1 MDNDE
6 FQAYLI
12 ENKFEELFNPFDS
25 VICQYYDENE
35 FISANRNG
43 DGFLNIFSMN
53 IRSLPKHGGEL
64 VNFISNMETKFD
76 VIILTEIG
84 ARNLSVVLNLFPA
97 YTFHYVRPQN
107 NNYGGVGIYTHNSL
121 LNVVMMEDMVLTKS
135 CDCSKCE
142 FESLFIEFMYNG
154 ILYTVGGIYRHP
166 SGNVS
171 HFVSSL
177 ETILTK
183 LDDRKNVILAGDM
196 NIDLIKYTNEN
207 VMSYMSTMMS
217 YRYLPYVTLPTRI
230 TQFSTTCIDHIFV
243 KKSHK
248 EKVLS
253 TLCGM
258 FCCDISDHLPCFIS
272 LQYANNSY
280 AGNRPMTRIFGA
292 RNCSKFVQKMTTENW
307 NDKYMD
313 SEHDWYHKFV
323 TTVHQI
329 FQQSF
334 PLVQLSRRQIKDKP
348 WITKGLKISIM
359 HKNRLYKTQLLRPG
373 RQQLMKYNKYKD
385 LLRRCLKEAETN
397 YYQDVFDSNKNSVY
411 NIWKTLNPI
420 INPKAGSKSTSINK
434 LLVDGKVIKDK
445 SNIYDAMN
453 NHFCTIGEVLK
464 SDLPDWGYRYKE
476 YLPARVMNSF
486 FIEPIC
492 NDDVGL
498 EIRHLNPKKAPGP
511 DCIGGKL
518 IQLCPDI
525 FSDNLTKIY
534 NRAIQTGVYPHDMKL
549 AQVIALYKKGAKHD
563 PNNYRPI
570 SLLSIFDKIFEKILC
585 KRLISFLERNRILY
599 CHQYGFRKFY
609 STLLALIEVTDLIKR
624 FLDEKQYVIGIFIDF
639 RKAFD
644 TVNHDILL
652 DKLECYG
659 IRGHANKF
667 FRSYLTNRR
676 QYTLVNGIKS
686 NSGYVNCGVPQGSV
700 LGPLLFLLYINDIK
714 HAIGCDNVKLFA
726 DDTFL
731 FTNDRNIDAVKEK
744 ASNLFEKIFPWCVA
758 NQLSINSEKTNFVLF
773 HAKNKPIPENF
784 DCIHTTFITLN
795 RVKCVQYLGL
805 MIDENLYWHM
815 HVEHVYN
822 SLVKYFGIFNHV
834 KTIISK
840 KIARQ
845 LYFAFIHSRIKYGIE
860 VFGDCANEYLQKL
873 QVIQNKL
880 LKLLLNFD
888 RRTSTN

>member
-258 FCCDISDHLPCFIS
+258 FYCDISDHLPCFIS

-334 PLVQLSRRQIKDKP
+334 PLVQLSRRRIKDKP

-373 RQQLMKYNKYKD
+373 RQQLMKYNKYKN

-434 LLVDGKVIKDK
+434 LLVEGKVIKDK
-445 SNIYDAMN
+445 SNISDAMN

-464 SDLPDWGYRYKE
+464 SDLPDWGDRY
-476 YLPARVMNSF
+476 S
-486 FIEPIC
+486 
-492 NDDVGL
+492 
-498 EIRHLNPKKAPGP
+498 
-511 DCIGGKL
+511 
-518 IQLCPDI
+518 
-525 FSDNLTKIY
+525 
-534 NRAIQTGVYPHDMKL
+534 
-549 AQVIALYKKGAKHD
+549 QV
-563 PNNYRPI
+563 
-570 SLLSIFDKIFEKILC
+570 
-585 KRLISFLERNRILY
+585 
-599 CHQYGFRKFY
+599 
-609 STLLALIEVTDLIKR
+609 
-624 FLDEKQYVIGIFIDF
+624 
-639 RKAFD
+639 
-644 TVNHDILL
+644 
-652 DKLECYG
+652 
-659 IRGHANKF
+659 
-667 FRSYLTNRR
+667 
-676 QYTLVNGIKS
+676 
-686 NSGYVNCGVPQGSV
+686 
-700 LGPLLFLLYINDIK
+700 PL
-714 HAIGCDNVKLFA
+714 
-726 DDTFL
+726 
-731 FTNDRNIDAVKEK
+731 
-744 ASNLFEKIFPWCVA
+744 
-758 NQLSINSEKTNFVLF
+758 
-773 HAKNKPIPENF
+773 
-784 DCIHTTFITLN
+784 
-795 RVKCVQYLGL
+795 
-805 MIDENLYWHM
+805 
-815 HVEHVYN
+815 
-822 SLVKYFGIFNHV
+822 
-834 KTIISK
+834 
-840 KIARQ
+840 
-845 LYFAFIHSRIKYGIE
+845 
-860 VFGDCANEYLQKL
+860 
-873 QVIQNKL
+873 
-880 LKLLLNFD
+880 
-888 RRTSTN
+888 